1 MIPRSLSL
9 VLVCFLAACG
19 GPDPE
24 IQQSIKEWS
33 EKERDMKEELALA
46 KQELRLQESRINET
60 KLREFTELEVKTK
73 AALDEVR
80 ITRETI
86 RKEVETTRRELEEG
100 KP

>member
-1 MIPRSLSL
+1 MRRALL
-9 VLVCFLAACG
+9 ALALLAAACG

-24 IQQSIKEWS
+24 IQQSLKEWS
-33 EKERDMKEELALA
+33 EKERGLKEDLASA

-80 ITRETI
+80 ITRDTI
-86 RKEVETTRRELEEG
+86 RKEVETTRRELEEN